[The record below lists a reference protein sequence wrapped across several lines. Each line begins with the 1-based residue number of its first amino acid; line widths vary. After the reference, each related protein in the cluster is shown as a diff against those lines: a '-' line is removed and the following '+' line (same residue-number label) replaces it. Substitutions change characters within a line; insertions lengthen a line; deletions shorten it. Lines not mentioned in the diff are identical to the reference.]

1 MITIHNRQLAPPF
14 FFLDRK
20 KTTSGI
26 NISQQRK
33 KIVEKYSQPH
43 ILRMKNKNDIRR

>member
-1 MITIHNRQLAPPF
+1 MITIHNRQLASL

-26 NISQQRK
+26 NISEQRK
-33 KIVEKYSQPH
+33 KKSRKIQPAAYFAYEK
-43 ILRMKNKNDIRR
+43 